1 MSNSPFFKT
10 LPTEVRDII
19 YDYLW
24 SDTKTVVQR
33 YDTKDYKVTYD
44 RRHDSLEAPP
54 GSDKVPWL
62 LTNKQIMREGTR
74 QLHQK
79 STWHLDTRLLN
90 GNVQS
95 YIFDP
100 ITPSECHTHEI
111 FIQCDW
117 PMIFDDQKR
126 VYRLSEV
133 ARAEIN
139 ASAATANVSTPL
151 DTVCIKIVRPTN
163 ERLAANSAPDF
174 TFDLSHLEILSR
186 HTELRRL
193 QLHLVGGID
202 DTKKLVSNWSLE
214 GETDSA
220 DRARRLEDQYL
231 DAWKKEISLV
241 AQLVILRSKRSGYM
255 REFTWGNDGERCL
268 EWVWTFE
275 KQGSSL

>member
-1 MSNSPFFKT
+1 MSNSPFFTT

-24 SDTKTVVQR
+24 NDTKTFAQR

-44 RRHDSLEAPP
+44 RRHDSVEAPSA
-54 GSDKVPWL
+54 SDKIPWL
-62 LTNKQIMREGTR
+62 LTNKQMMREGIR

-79 STWHLDTRLLN
+79 STWHLDNRISDTHP
-90 GNVQS
+90 QS
-95 YIFDP
+95 YILDA

-111 FIQCDW
+111 FIRCDW
-117 PMIFDDQKR
+117 PMIFDDVKR

-139 ASAATANVSTPL
+139 RSAATANSSTPL
-151 DTVCIKIVRPTN
+151 DTVCIKLVRPTN
-163 ERLAANSAPDF
+163 ERLAANSAADF
-174 TFDLSHLEILSR
+174 SFNLSGLEVLSS

-193 QLHLVGGID
+193 QVHLVGVVD
-202 DTKKLVSNWSLE
+202 DTKKLVWYWSLR

-220 DRARRLEDQYL
+220 NKARRLEDHYL
-231 DAWKKEISLV
+231 DAWKKELSL
-241 AQLVILRSKRSGYM
+241 AAELVIPGGKRSGYM
-255 REFTWGNDGERCL
+255 REYTQGNGRCL

-275 KQGSSL
+275 KQKSNH